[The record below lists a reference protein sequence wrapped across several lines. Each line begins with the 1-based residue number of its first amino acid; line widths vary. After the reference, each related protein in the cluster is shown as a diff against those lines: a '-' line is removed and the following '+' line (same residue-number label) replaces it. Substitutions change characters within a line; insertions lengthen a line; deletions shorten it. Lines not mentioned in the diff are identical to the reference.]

1 MEITLTVPALLFPAL
16 AILMLGYVNRYVS
29 LAGVIRSFKKDY
41 DSKYIHTNLLEQL
54 KILKK
59 RIELLKYVLLSAMTA
74 LILACLS
81 MFFIFINM
89 QDAGKIVLGLSLLVM
104 ITSILISIS
113 ETSLS
118 NKSLNIEIDDIV
130 MKENNKS

>member
-1 MEITLTVPALLFPAL
+1 MEINLTVPALLFPAL

-104 ITSILISIS
+104 IMSILISIS

-118 NKSLNIEIDDIV
+118 NKSLIIEIDDIV
-130 MKENNKS
+130 MKEKNKS

>member
-1 MEITLTVPALLFPAL
+1 MEINLTVPALLFPAL

-59 RIELLKYVLLSAMTA
+59 RIELLKYVLLSAMIA

-104 ITSILISIS
+104 IMSILISIS

-118 NKSLNIEIDDIV
+118 NKSLIIEIDDIV
-130 MKENNKS
+130 MKEKNKS

>member
-1 MEITLTVPALLFPAL
+1 MEINLTVPALLFPAL

-54 KILKK
+54 NILKK

-118 NKSLNIEIDDIV
+118 NKSLIIEIDDIV
-130 MKENNKS
+130 MKEKNKS

>member
-1 MEITLTVPALLFPAL
+1 MEINLTAPALLFPAL

-118 NKSLNIEIDDIV
+118 NKSLIIEIDDIV
-130 MKENNKS
+130 MKEKNKS

>member
-1 MEITLTVPALLFPAL
+1 MI
-16 AILMLGYVNRYVS
+16 
-29 LAGVIRSFKKDY
+29 
-41 DSKYIHTNLLEQL
+41 
-54 KILKK
+54 
-59 RIELLKYVLLSAMTA
+59 A

-104 ITSILISIS
+104 IMSILISIS

-118 NKSLNIEIDDIV
+118 NKSLIIEIDDIV
-130 MKENNKS
+130 MKEKNKS

>member
-1 MEITLTVPALLFPAL
+1 
-16 AILMLGYVNRYVS
+16 
-29 LAGVIRSFKKDY
+29 
-41 DSKYIHTNLLEQL
+41 
-54 KILKK
+54 
-59 RIELLKYVLLSAMTA
+59 MTA

-104 ITSILISIS
+104 ITSILISIF

-118 NKSLNIEIDDIV
+118 NKSLIIEIDDIV

>member
-1 MEITLTVPALLFPAL
+1 MEINLTAPALLFPAL

-54 KILKK
+54 KILKI

-118 NKSLNIEIDDIV
+118 NKSLIIEIDDIV
-130 MKENNKS
+130 MKEKNKS

>member
-1 MEITLTVPALLFPAL
+1 MEITLSVPALLFPAL

-104 ITSILISIS
+104 ITSILISIF

-118 NKSLNIEIDDIV
+118 NKSLIIEIDDIV